1 MKRLGNT
8 YKTILLDTDLGSTS
22 PVLVVGVEGE
32 EVFITIAEMK
42 DRDTGLRLKPV
53 TPEITVNIG
62 DLLRAL
68 GMVAQVKVEC

>member
-1 MKRLGNT
+1 MAELGNT
-8 YKTILLDTDLGSTS
+8 YKTILVDTDNGSMA

-32 EVFITIAEMK
+32 EVFITIAKMS
-42 DRDTGLRLKPV
+42 DRDSGLRLKNI